1 MALNQKIILKK
12 LQIMDA
18 YKTAPADMGLVP
30 LLLRLGNTLLDS
42 LYGSERFDTVVVGD
56 DPLVSLCVAVHLL
69 RKGERVLIAP
79 DSLDQAAWPE
89 PEWGLRM
96 GAIHGHYDNLLA
108 QELSKHLEGFTSEDG
123 LHKALSCLINECCR
137 SRQVSILAD
146 DYLQSSHGV
155 VKGARGQLIFFPVQ
169 ACAGHSPYLNPLWRL
184 AKRKITNLA
193 FNRIE
198 IEFIQAGGM
207 VFTTPV
213 SAFVDP
219 EIGAPVGQARA
230 EKTISLDDGGRADD
244 VRSAFKYRGNY

>member
-12 LQIMDA
+12 LQLMDA
-18 YKTAPADMGLVP
+18 YITAPADMGLGR

-96 GAIHGHYDNLLA
+96 GAIHGHFDNPLA
-108 QELSKHLEGFTSEDG
+108 QELSKHLAGFTPEDG
-123 LHKALSCLINECCR
+123 LHKALSCLINECYQSGR
-137 SRQVSILAD
+137 VSILAE

-155 VKGARGQLIFFPVQ
+155 VKGVRGQLIFFPLQTCV
-169 ACAGHSPYLNPLWRL
+169 GHSPSLNPLWRL
-184 AKRKITNLA
+184 AKRKITNLT

-213 SAFVDP
+213 SVYVDP
-219 EIGAPVGQARA
+219 KIGTPVGQARVD
-230 EKTISLDDGGRADD
+230 KTIPLDDGGRADD
-244 VRSAFKYRGNY
+244 VRSAFKYRGNN